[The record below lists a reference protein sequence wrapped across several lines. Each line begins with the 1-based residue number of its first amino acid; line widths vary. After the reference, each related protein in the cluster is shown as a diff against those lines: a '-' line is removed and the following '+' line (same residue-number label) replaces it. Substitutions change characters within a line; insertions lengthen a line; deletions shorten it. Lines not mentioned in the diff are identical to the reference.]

1 MQDTFNIT
9 VKCDS
14 EEDRDIVLEALCP
27 LMDKGIV
34 RFQKDIVGNPN
45 VFFSE
50 NDMVYINEKL
60 REVN

>member
-14 EEDRDIVLEALCP
+14 EEDRDMVLEALCT

-50 NDMVYINEKL
+50 NNMVYINEKL